1 MITLTVTPD
10 NGEPYKVTATSR
22 DVFAWEKTTK
32 GNKSFVDLLN
42 NPTLIDLYRVA
53 HLACWRQGLFTGNQ
67 AEFEATCEVTAGFED
82 EDGGEDEEPDPTG
95 SAASADDSSSSPS
108 EPASPRRSG
117 RKKANARS

>member
-1 MITLTVTPD
+1 MITLTITPD

-42 NPTLIDLYRVA
+42 EPTLVDLYRVA

-82 EDGGEDEEPDPTG
+82 AEEDEEPDPTQ
-95 SAASADDSSSSPS
+95 SAASAEPSSDSPS
-108 EPASPRRSG
+108 EPESPRRSG
-117 RKKANARS
+117 RKKANEQ

>member
-1 MITLTVTPD
+1 MITLKITPD
-10 NGEPYKVTATSR
+10 NGEPFTVTATAR

-32 GNKSFVDLLN
+32 GNKSFLDLIN
-42 NPTLIDLYRVA
+42 EPTLVDLYRVA

-67 AEFEATCEVTAGFED
+67 QEFEATCEVQGGAED
-82 EDGGEDEEPDPTG
+82 EAEDEVPDPTQPAP
-95 SAASADDSSSSPS
+95 STDDSSDSPS

>member
-1 MITLTVTPD
+1 MITLTITPD

-42 NPTLIDLYRVA
+42 EPTLTDLYRVA

-67 AEFEATCEVTAGFED
+67 AEFEATCEVTAGFE
-82 EDGGEDEEPDPTG
+82 EEEDEEPDPTG
-95 SAASADDSSSSPS
+95 SAASADESSSSPS
-108 EPASPRRSG
+108 APASPRRSG
-117 RKKANARS
+117 RKKANVRS